1 MKELKAFQKALTI
14 LQQQSKIA
22 QELISLGGKIS
33 NEWGKGFL
41 AVGNVFTEIETF
53 ITNLNESIQEN
64 FVNPLSQKLT
74 QDSKMF
80 SVVEKKLFQKEG
92 RQIRT

>member
-1 MKELKAFQKALTI
+1 LKEVKAFQKALTI
-14 LQQQSKIA
+14 LQQQQSKIA

-53 ITNLNESIQEN
+53 ITNL
-64 FVNPLSQKLT
+64 V
-74 QDSKMF
+74 
-80 SVVEKKLFQKEG
+80 
-92 RQIRT
+92 